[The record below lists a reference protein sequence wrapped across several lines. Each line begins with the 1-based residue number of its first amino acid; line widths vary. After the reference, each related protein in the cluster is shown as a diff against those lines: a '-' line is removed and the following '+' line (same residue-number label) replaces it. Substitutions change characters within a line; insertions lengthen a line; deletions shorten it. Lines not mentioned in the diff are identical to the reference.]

1 MKTPEDRP
9 ISLVAAFR
17 AQNKHIEPTQM
28 QDKLLVLALLE
39 PTQRSLTAT
48 VLPTE
53 VQQNFLDKRQVTV

>member
-1 MKTPEDRP
+1 
-9 ISLVAAFR
+9 
-17 AQNKHIEPTQM
+17 M